1 MIVSF
6 SHCAVLTSHV
16 TVLLSHCAVPKR
28 IPTLQIWNLSL
39 KKKKYMMGSIPLLL
53 STKKKKKIYNFY
65 TLFFVNIFF
74 LNLKNRNGLPKFFF
88 FIVFWIFFFKWE
100 SNTYNIKII
109 IWKQKQKIETKSFN
123 FLKIIFILFWKLLFS
138 ILLSSHFSIPSQFS
152 ILLLFHPSYQ
162 MDPKGLIYLF
172 FLIFFIHVILY
183 SKSLV
188 SILGHPQRDL
198 ILVVII
204 Y

>member
-1 MIVSF
+1 MVS
-6 SHCAVLTSHV
+6 
-16 TVLLSHCAVPKR
+16 
-28 IPTLQIWNLSL
+28 
-39 KKKKYMMGSIPLLL
+39 
-53 STKKKKKIYNFY
+53 
-65 TLFFVNIFF
+65 
-74 LNLKNRNGLPKFFF
+74 RNFFF

-123 FLKIIFILFWKLLFS
+123 FLKIVFILFWKKKQNPPTNQTLKFF
-138 ILLSSHFSIPSQFS
+138 LSSHFSIPSQFS